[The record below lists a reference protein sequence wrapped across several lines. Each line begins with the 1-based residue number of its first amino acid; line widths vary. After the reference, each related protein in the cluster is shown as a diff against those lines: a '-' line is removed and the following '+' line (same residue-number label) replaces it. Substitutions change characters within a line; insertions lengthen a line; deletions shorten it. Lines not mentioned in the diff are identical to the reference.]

1 MRTKQNWP
9 DVIEEF
15 HQSGKTK
22 VAFCK
27 DRGVSYQSFL
37 MHFKRSQETVD
48 DGFKQILV
56 NGNASPDRIDYYF
69 TDGRCVSFPLN
80 TPKDIIRFLL
90 SL

>member
-9 DVIEEF
+9 QVIEEF

-22 VAFCK
+22 VAFCR

-37 MHFKRSQETVD
+37 MHFKRSQD
-48 DGFKQILV
+48 NADAGFQQILV
-56 NGNASPDRIDYYF
+56 NSNLSSDRIDYYF
-69 TDGRCVSFPLN
+69 TDGRCVSFPIG
-80 TPKDIIRFLL
+80 TSKEIMRFLV